1 MSAGSVVADG
11 TVIKPA
17 EAEAAT
23 DTMPEIPPLTVF
35 DYCDGNAGFKAAD
48 TALYPDQLI
57 PSERARYRVE
67 VSPGKFIDLCPNHYR
82 RHETVFAAAG
92 YRTLAADSN

>member
-1 MSAGSVVADG
+1 MARGEHVFRDAANHVPHAAVPPYADH
-11 TVIKPA
+11 A
-17 EAEAAT
+17 
-23 DTMPEIPPLTVF
+23 
-35 DYCDGNAGFKAAD
+35 YCDGNAGFKAAD